1 MIKILIADDEPM
13 EREIL
18 SDIIRWNFAHQA
30 QVRQAENGRAAV
42 DTACLWGAD
51 LLLLDIEM
59 PGMNGI
65 EAARVILQQ
74 RPQCR
79 VIFVTAYSLFS
90 YAQEAV
96 RLGAR
101 DYILK
106 PAEEETVVRAVQAA
120 MDCIDAEARL
130 EQLARQEQ
138 QERQQQPDPAS
149 APTDKTGQL
158 MRQVREYLDK
168 NYMYNISQESVSGIL
183 DFTPSYFSKLF
194 KAHFGMTFMEYLTDL
209 RIHAAQELLRDPMK
223 SMTEVAGM
231 VGYEDANYFAKAFKK
246 KTGMTTTQ
254 YRRGG
259 C

>member
-51 LLLLDIEM
+51 LLLMDVEM

-106 PAEEETVVRAVQAA
+106 PAEEQTVVKAVRAA
-120 MDCIDAEARL
+120 MERIEAEARL
-130 EQLARQEQ
+130 EQLAKQEQ
-138 QERQQQPDPAS
+138 QARQQPDLDN

-168 NYMYNISQESVSGIL
+168 NYMYNISQESVSSIL

-194 KAHFGMTFMEYLTDL
+194 KAHFGMTFMEYLTEL

-223 SMTEVAGM
+223 SVAEVAGM

-259 C
+259 